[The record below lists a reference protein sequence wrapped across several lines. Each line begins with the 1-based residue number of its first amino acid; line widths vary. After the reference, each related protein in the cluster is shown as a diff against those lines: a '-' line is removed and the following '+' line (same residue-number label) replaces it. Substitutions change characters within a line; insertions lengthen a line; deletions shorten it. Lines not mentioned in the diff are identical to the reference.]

1 MKSQVLVKRY
11 CQGLLGALRT
21 EEEYAAIL
29 ADLRSLSTLMTE
41 HKQLGNVLL
50 TPFVPP
56 SRKQKIAAEIM
67 GRLSLQPKTQRFFSL
82 LLEKERLELLP
93 DIIALLPNL
102 WNEAHGVATLEV
114 FSVVPLTP
122 TQKTALQEKLEK
134 IEQRPVVL
142 KYQQDP
148 SLIGGLSLRKG
159 NMVYDVSLEGSLERL
174 KEHII
179 EG

>member
-11 CQGLLGALRT
+11 CQGLLGSLRT
-21 EEEYAAIL
+21 EEEFASVL

-41 HKQLGNVLL
+41 QKKLGDVLL

-56 SRKQKIAAEIM
+56 SRKHKIAEEVM
-67 GRLSLQPKTQRFFSL
+67 GRLSLQPKAQRFFSL
-82 LLEKERLELLP
+82 LLEKERLDLLP
-93 DIIALLPNL
+93 DIIVLLPDL
-102 WNEAHGVATLEV
+102 WNEARGVATLEV

-134 IEQRPVVL
+134 IEQQPVVL

-148 SLIGGLSLRKG
+148 TLIGGLSLRKG

>member
-11 CQGLLGALRT
+11 CQGLLGSLRT
-21 EEEYAAIL
+21 EEEFASVL
-29 ADLRSLSTLMTE
+29 ADLRFLSTLMTE
-41 HKQLGNVLL
+41 QKKLGDVML

-56 SRKQKIAAEIM
+56 SRKQKIAEEVM
-67 GRLSLQPKTQRFFSL
+67 GRLSLQPKVQRFFSL
-82 LLEKERLELLP
+82 LLEKERLDLLP
-93 DIIALLPNL
+93 DIIVLLPDL
-102 WNEAHGVATLEV
+102 WNEARGVATLEV

-134 IEQRPVVL
+134 IEQRQVVL